1 LIFPAPDIIC
11 LPIGLKLLTLIV
23 CILGAVLGYIIS
35 NVSLYFS
42 NKALN
47 YYKISVFSGSMWF
60 IPSLS
65 SLGVI
70 YYPLSLGM
78 TVTKSFDQG

>member
-1 LIFPAPDIIC
+1 
-11 LPIGLKLLTLIV
+11 V
-23 CILGAVLGYIIS
+23 SGYVIS

-42 NKALN
+42 NKSLN
-47 YYKISVFSGSMWF
+47 YYKIRVFSGSIWF

-70 YYPLSLGM
+70 YYPLSLGIR
-78 TVTKSFDQG
+78 VTKSFDQG